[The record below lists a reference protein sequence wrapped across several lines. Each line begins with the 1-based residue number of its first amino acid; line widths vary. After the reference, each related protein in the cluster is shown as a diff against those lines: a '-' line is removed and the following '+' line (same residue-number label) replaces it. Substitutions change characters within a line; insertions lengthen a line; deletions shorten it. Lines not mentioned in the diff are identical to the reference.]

1 MTIELYSH
9 NGADKAVSQTIKDT
23 LFDILESTEFEIYEG
38 CADKLRKIILAQ
50 LKEVGWSDDFKL
62 DAHSQISL
70 TSSNHDHALCFQTGN
85 MSRFYADLLK
95 LQFVYKNKKAKAAF
109 YIIPS
114 KEAAKKMGSNI
125 AHFDRFCFEIRLF
138 KDIVTIPTLIIGIK

>member
-9 NGADKAVSQTIKDT
+9 NEADKAVSQTIKDT
-23 LFDILESTEFEIYEG
+23 LIEILESTEFEIYEG
-38 CADKLRKIILAQ
+38 CAVKLRKMILAQ

-138 KDIVTIPTLIIGIK
+138 KDIVTIPTLIIGVK

>member
-9 NGADKAVSQTIKDT
+9 NGADKAVSHTIKDA
-23 LFDILESTEFEIYEG
+23 LIKILESTDFEIYEG
-38 CADKLRKIILAQ
+38 CADKLRKIILVQ

-95 LQFVYKNKKAKAAF
+95 LQFVYKNKKARAAF

-114 KEAAKKMGSNI
+114 KVAAKKMGSNI
-125 AHFDRFCFEIRLF
+125 AHFDRFCFEIKLF
-138 KDIVTIPTLIIGIK
+138 KDIVTVPTLIIGIK

>member
-1 MTIELYSH
+1 MTIEIYSH
-9 NGADKAVSQTIKDT
+9 QNAENAVDPKIRKNIIQ
-23 LFDILESTEFEIYEG
+23 ILEATKFTINEG
-38 CADKLRKIILAQ
+38 CADKLRKTILSQ

-70 TSSNHDHALCFQTGN
+70 TSSNDDHALCFQTGN

-95 LQFVYKNKKAKAAF
+95 LQYVYKNKKSHAAF
-109 YIIPS
+109 YLIPS

-125 AHFDRFCFEIRLF
+125 AHFDRFVFELKLF
-138 KDIVTIPTLIIGIK
+138 KDIVTIPTLVIGIK

>member
-1 MTIELYSH
+1 MTIEIYSH
-9 NGADKAVSQTIKDT
+9 QNADDAVDPKIRKSIIQ
-23 LFDILESTEFEIYEG
+23 ILEGTKFTINEG
-38 CADKLRKIILAQ
+38 CADKLRKTILSQ

-70 TSSNHDHALCFQTGN
+70 TSSNDDHALCFQTGN

-95 LQFVYKNKKAKAAF
+95 LQYVYKNKKSIAAF
-109 YIIPS
+109 YLIPS

-125 AHFDRFCFEIRLF
+125 AHFDRFVFELKLF
-138 KDIVTIPTLIIGIK
+138 KDIVTIPTLVIGIK

>member
-1 MTIELYSH
+1 MTLEVYSH
-9 NGADKAVSQTIKDT
+9 NAADTWVSQTLKDN
-23 LFDILESTEFEIYEG
+23 LIDILKSIDFQIFEG
-38 CADKLRKIILAQ
+38 CAEKLRKIILSQ
-50 LKEVGWSDDFKL
+50 LKETGWSDDFKL

-70 TSSNHDHALCFQTGN
+70 TSSNHDHALCLQTGN

-95 LQFVYKNKKAKAAF
+95 LQFVYKNKGTRAAF

-125 AHFDRFCFEIRLF
+125 AHFDRFVFEITLF